1 MASDA
6 QYAAT
11 SQDQLLDGS
20 GIIYVHRCFAASV
33 ARLIDLLR
41 SDVILA
47 LDWLAAVVTNMLIL
61 KRAALV

>member
-11 SQDQLLDGS
+11 SQDRSWTVAALFMP
-20 GIIYVHRCFAASV
+20 RMFAASV
-33 ARLIDLLR
+33 ARLINLLR
-41 SDVILA
+41 SDEILA

>member
-20 GIIYVHRCFAASV
+20 GIIYVHHVCSFRSSV
-33 ARLIDLLR
+33 NRPFTIC
-41 SDVILA
+41 
-47 LDWLAAVVTNMLIL
+47 
-61 KRAALV
+61 